1 VLAHWDEIEGG
12 SGEVGHLGGR
22 WRRLGDAAGS
32 KTIGANRIDIYP
44 GKWSTPLHVQTA
56 EEEIFY
62 VLRGSGICLQ
72 DDAAYEVRPGDCLV
86 FLAGGPAHTLKAG
99 DDGLDVIAFGTRVP
113 IEAAYLP
120 RAGVAWIWHK
130 WTEVG
135 GGGHPWDREVEAGE
149 PEVPELGERPE
160 NVVNVEDVEAEP
172 ESDGS
177 WKRLGRAAG
186 AEQSGLNWGRLAP
199 NEEDDNEHCHSA
211 EEELFVILEG
221 SGRLELQPS
230 NPPGAAVETHEVR
243 RGHVISRPARTRV
256 AHSFVAGDEGL
267 TLLIYG
273 TREPNDIAFYPRSRK
288 IFFRGVG
295 LMTRL
300 DHLDYWEGEE
310 EPPEEP

>member
-211 EEELFVILEG
+211 EEELFVVLEG
-221 SGRLELQPS
+221 GGTIFLGGEP
-230 NPPGAAVETHEVR
+230 HEVSA
-243 RGHVISRPARTRV
+243 GSVIARPAGTRV
-256 AHSFVAGDEGL
+256 PHNWTAGPEGL
-267 TLLIYG
+267 TALFYG
-273 TREPNDIAFYPRSRK
+273 TREPNDIIWYPRTRELFIK
-288 IFFRGVG
+288 GVG
-295 LMTRL
+295 VMLKV
-300 DHLDYWEGEE
+300 
-310 EPPEEP
+310 PPED

>member
-72 DDAAYEVRPGDCLV
+72 DDTAYEVRPGDCLV
-86 FLAGGPAHTLKAG
+86 FLASGPTHTLKAG

-113 IEAAYLP
+113 AELPYLP
-120 RAGVAWIWHK
+120 RAGVAWIARK

-135 GGGHPWDREVEAGE
+135 EGGHPWDREVEAGE
-149 PEVPELGERPE
+149 PEVPELGERPA
-160 NVVNVEDVEAEP
+160 NVVNVDDVEDEFGDA
-172 ESDGS
+172 

-186 AEQSGLNWGRLAP
+186 SEQSGLNWGRLEP
-199 NEEDDNEHCHSA
+199 NEEDDNEHVHSA
-211 EEELFVILEG
+211 EEELFVVLEG
-221 SGRLELQPS
+221 GGTIFLGGEP
-230 NPPGAAVETHEVR
+230 HEVSA
-243 RGHVISRPARTRV
+243 GSVIARPAGTRV
-256 AHSFVAGDEGL
+256 THNWTAGPDGL
-267 TLLIYG
+267 TTLFYG
-273 TREPNDIAFYPRSRK
+273 TREPNDIIWYPRTRQL
-288 IFFRGVG
+288 FFRGVG
-295 LMTRL
+295 VMLKV
-300 DHLDYWEGEE
+300 
-310 EPPEEP
+310 PEDESD